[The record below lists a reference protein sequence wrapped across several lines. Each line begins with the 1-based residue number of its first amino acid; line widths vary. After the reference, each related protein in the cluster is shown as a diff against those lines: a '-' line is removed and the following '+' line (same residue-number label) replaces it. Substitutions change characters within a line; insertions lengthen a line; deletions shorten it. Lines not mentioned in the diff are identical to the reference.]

1 MPEKVTDDSRT
12 LFCNEN
18 AVSFDI
24 RLLVCP
30 VAVTA
35 VFLCP
40 VSGKIDQLP
49 QNIITQVGQPVAQF
63 YDDGAVSFSISSYES
78 EGRKLYKDYL
88 DKNFARASAT
98 IFGEDGRPQVKQVV
112 AWLDDYKQIVK
123 TLTEVQLFYIIQD
136 QFKKILPDKSER
148 DKFIIQV
155 LKDWYNKKISK
166 NYSLSVY

>member
-1 MPEKVTDDSRT
+1 MK
-12 LFCNEN
+12 
-18 AVSFDI
+18 
-24 RLLVCP
+24 
-30 VAVTA
+30 
-35 VFLCP
+35 
-40 VSGKIDQLP
+40 KI
-49 QNIITQVGQPVAQF
+49 IITEEKEHLL
-63 YDDGAVSFSISSYES
+63 YEEAVLEEMF
-78 EGRKLYKDYL
+78 GGWGDKVKAVKDYL

-155 LKDWYNKKISK
+155 LKDWYNKKIRK
-166 NYSLSVY
+166 NYWLSVY

>member
-1 MPEKVTDDSRT
+1 MK
-12 LFCNEN
+12 
-18 AVSFDI
+18 
-24 RLLVCP
+24 
-30 VAVTA
+30 
-35 VFLCP
+35 
-40 VSGKIDQLP
+40 KI
-49 QNIITQVGQPVAQF
+49 IITEEKEHLL
-63 YDDGAVSFSISSYES
+63 YEEAVLEEMF
-78 EGRKLYKDYL
+78 GGWGDKVKAVKDYL

-136 QFKKILPDKSER
+136 QFKKILPDKNER

-155 LKDWYNKKISK
+155 LKDWYNNKITK

>member
-1 MPEKVTDDSRT
+1 MK
-12 LFCNEN
+12 
-18 AVSFDI
+18 
-24 RLLVCP
+24 
-30 VAVTA
+30 
-35 VFLCP
+35 
-40 VSGKIDQLP
+40 KI
-49 QNIITQVGQPVAQF
+49 IITEEKEHLLYEEAMLEEMFGGWGDKVK
-63 YDDGAVSFSISSYES
+63 AV
-78 EGRKLYKDYL
+78 KDYL

>member
-1 MPEKVTDDSRT
+1 MK
-12 LFCNEN
+12 
-18 AVSFDI
+18 
-24 RLLVCP
+24 
-30 VAVTA
+30 
-35 VFLCP
+35 
-40 VSGKIDQLP
+40 KI
-49 QNIITQVGQPVAQF
+49 IITEEKEHLL
-63 YDDGAVSFSISSYES
+63 YEEAVLEEMF
-78 EGRKLYKDYL
+78 GGWGDKVKAVKDYL

-136 QFKKILPDKSER
+136 QFKKILSDKSER

>member
-1 MPEKVTDDSRT
+1 MK
-12 LFCNEN
+12 
-18 AVSFDI
+18 
-24 RLLVCP
+24 
-30 VAVTA
+30 
-35 VFLCP
+35 
-40 VSGKIDQLP
+40 KI
-49 QNIITQVGQPVAQF
+49 IITEEKEHLL
-63 YDDGAVSFSISSYES
+63 YEEAVLEEMF
-78 EGRKLYKDYL
+78 GGWGDKVKAVKDYL